1 MNKLK
6 KITRV
11 CLLGMMTFLSSASF
25 AQTVYYN
32 PDYLSLTV
40 GDEVYVELIINTGI
54 YGDIV
59 DEDEVDEDE
68 DRVRVEYVTLEDA
81 FVGSVSDIRYYVDVR
96 NNKVTVRFRYNA
108 LSWGSDKITVCV
120 YMETTGAYEY
130 HYEHI
135 DVMVWV
141 PTGIENASAPS
152 SSVDLAETVKSEAIK
167 EED

>member
-6 KITRV
+6 KVTRV
-11 CLLGMMTFLSSASF
+11 YLLGMMTFLSSASF

-32 PDYLSLTV
+32 SDYLDLTV

-54 YGDIV
+54 YGNIV
-59 DEDEVDEDE
+59 DK
-68 DRVRVEYVTLEDA
+68 DRAWVEHITLEDA